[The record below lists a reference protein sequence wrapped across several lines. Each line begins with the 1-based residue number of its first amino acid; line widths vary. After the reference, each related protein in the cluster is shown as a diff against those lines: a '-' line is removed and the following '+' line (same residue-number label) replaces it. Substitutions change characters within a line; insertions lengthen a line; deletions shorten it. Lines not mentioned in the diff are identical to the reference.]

1 MLKIGDFSRIGQVS
15 VKTLRYYDEIGLLRA
30 CQTDTFSGYRYYT
43 FDQLPRLNRILALK
57 ELGLSLNQIDQLLN
71 DDLSAEQLR
80 GMLRLKQVEIQQRMV
95 DEQEKLARVEAR
107 LKMIEQEDKMSEYDV
122 VIKQVEPLMVASVRD
137 VIPNYPEQGDLWHEL
152 ESFLSRHKVTPIGPC
167 LPIYYTEAPDVD
179 TEVCEPVSESFP
191 ADPRIKPH
199 TLPAVASMATVI
211 HNGPFLTI
219 GEAYAAI
226 LKWIDANGY
235 KITGPPREVYMK
247 PAEESSQT
255 DPNTVTE
262 VQFPVEKT

>member
-1 MLKIGDFSRIGQVS
+1 M
-15 VKTLRYYDEIGLLRA
+15 
-30 CQTDTFSGYRYYT
+30 
-43 FDQLPRLNRILALK
+43 
-57 ELGLSLNQIDQLLN
+57 
-71 DDLSAEQLR
+71 
-80 GMLRLKQVEIQQRMV
+80 
-95 DEQEKLARVEAR
+95 
-107 LKMIEQEDKMSEYDV
+107 
-122 VIKQVEPLMVASVRD
+122 
-137 VIPNYPEQGDLWHEL
+137 